1 MSTELKNQ
9 PVVRQQLIEMLRAYP
24 SLSSLSDEQIQE
36 LANKAVCRLYKA
48 NEMVIK
54 TGEQGAA
61 FFFIIEG
68 QARVIKEVDGELK
81 VVEHFREGDL
91 FGEQSLLKG
100 EPRSATVEVMVDST
114 LAVFDTGTWEWLL
127 KIPGVQEQLSSLEK
141 KYSKQA
147 ERTFPSIHK
156 DEVVVVMA
164 KRHML
169 AYIASLTTP
178 LFILLIGLLVSGL
191 LSLLEFPF
199 TLPANIPFF
208 FLPAGIALLLALLA
222 AVYNYFEWQND
233 DFIVTSQRVIHIE
246 RVILHGEMREE
257 SPLTAIQDINVKT
270 RNWLTRFFDYYI
282 LTIQTAGVGNILF
295 DGLKNTE
302 QIKNIIFEQRAAAQ
316 QRVAASDTT
325 AMRRALAQTMS
336 WPIGPVESTI
346 PLKKNEE
353 QEVKKSK
360 FHIMPRLTIRKDDKI
375 IWRKHPWV
383 LLKNVWLQSLV
394 LVGLFYLLIT
404 GLGGIFPFSKQMS
417 GPIFILLV
425 VLIFFSFFWFSYGAD
440 DWRKDIYIVTS
451 DRIIDI
457 EGSPFDL
464 GPEQRREGTF
474 GVIQNITYKSP
485 TVFTRMLNMG
495 DVVIETAGTM
505 DTFTFK
511 QVYDYRGV
519 QQEISKR
526 LFAFKEQQRQKER
539 AKDEKRFTQWLGE
552 YHTLS
557 GEVGEITPKTKAEG

>member
-1 MSTELKNQ
+1 MSTKLKNQ

-24 SLSSLSDEQIQE
+24 CLSSLTDEQVQE
-36 LANKAVCRLYKA
+36 LANKAECRLYKA

-54 TGEQGAA
+54 AGEQGAA
-61 FFFIIEG
+61 FFFIIDG
-68 QARVIKEVDGELK
+68 QARVIKEIEGDLK
-81 VVEHFREGDL
+81 VVEHFQKGSL
-91 FGEQSLLKG
+91 FGEQALLNNA
-100 EPRSATVEVMVDST
+100 PRNATIEVMVDST
-114 LAVFDTGTWEWLL
+114 LAVFNAEIWQWLV
-127 KIPGVQEQLSSLEK
+127 KIPGIKEEFANLEK
-141 KYSKQA
+141 EYKKQA
-147 ERTFPSIHK
+147 ERTLPGIHK
-156 DEVVVVMA
+156 DEVVLIMA

-178 LFILLIGLLVSGL
+178 LFILLIGLLISGL
-191 LSLLEFPF
+191 LSLLE
-199 TLPANIPFF
+199 IPFI
-208 FLPAGIALLLALLA
+208 LPAGIALFLALA
-222 AVYNYFEWQND
+222 GAVYNYFEWQND

-257 SPLTAIQDINVKT
+257 SPLTAIQDISINT
-270 RNWLTRFFDYYI
+270 HNWLTRLFDYHI

-302 QIKNIIFEQRAAAQ
+302 EIKNIIFEQRTAAQ

-325 AMRRALAQTMS
+325 AMRRALAQTMN

-346 PLKKNEE
+346 PLKENEE
-353 QEVKKSK
+353 QAVEKSK
-360 FHIMPRLTIRKDDKI
+360 FHIMPRLSIRKGDKI

-383 LLKNVWLQSLV
+383 LLKNVWLQLLV
-394 LVGLFYLLIT
+394 LAGLFYLLIA
-404 GLGGIFPFSKQMS
+404 GLVGFVPFSEQMN
-417 GPIFILLV
+417 GPVFILLV

-440 DWRKDIYIVTS
+440 DWRKDIYIVTN

-485 TVFTRMLNMG
+485 SYFTRVLNMG

-539 AKDEKRFTQWLGE
+539 AKGEKRFTQWLGE
-552 YHTLS
+552 YHTMS
-557 GEVGEITPKTKAEG
+557 GEVGEIEIKG

>member
-1 MSTELKNQ
+1 MSTKLKNQ
-9 PVVRQQLIEMLRAYP
+9 SVVRQQLIEMLRAYP
-24 SLSSLSDEQIQE
+24 RLRSLSDEQVQE
-36 LANKAVCRLYKA
+36 LANKAECRLYKA

-54 TGEQGAA
+54 AGEQGAA
-61 FFFIIEG
+61 FFFIIDG
-68 QARVIKEVDGELK
+68 QARVIKEIEGDLK
-81 VVEHFREGDL
+81 VVEHFQKGSL
-91 FGEQSLLKG
+91 FGEQALLNNA
-100 EPRSATVEVMVDST
+100 PRNATIEVMVDST
-114 LAVFDTGTWEWLL
+114 LAVFNAEIWQWLV
-127 KIPGVQEQLSSLEK
+127 KIPGIKEEFANLEK
-141 KYSKQA
+141 EYKKQA
-147 ERTFPSIHK
+147 ERTLPGIHK
-156 DEVVVVMA
+156 DEVVLIMA

-178 LFILLIGLLVSGL
+178 LFILLIGLLISGL
-191 LSLLEFPF
+191 LSLLE
-199 TLPANIPFF
+199 IPFI
-208 FLPAGIALLLALLA
+208 LPAGIALFLALA
-222 AVYNYFEWQND
+222 GAVYNYFEWQND

-246 RVILHGEMREE
+246 RVILHGETREE
-257 SPLTAIQDINVKT
+257 SPLTAIQDISINT
-270 RNWLTRFFDYYI
+270 HNWLTRLFDYHI

-302 QIKNIIFEQRAAAQ
+302 EIKNIIFEQRTAAQ

-325 AMRRALAQTMS
+325 AMRRALAQTMN

-346 PLKKNEE
+346 PLKENEE
-353 QEVKKSK
+353 QAVEKSK
-360 FHIMPRLTIRKDDKI
+360 FHIMPRLSIRKGDKI

-383 LLKNVWLQSLV
+383 LLKNVWLQLLV
-394 LVGLFYLLIT
+394 LAGLFYLLIA
-404 GLGGIFPFSKQMS
+404 GLAGFVPFSEQMN
-417 GPIFILLV
+417 GPVFILLV

-440 DWRKDIYIVTS
+440 DWRKDIYIVTN

-485 TVFTRMLNMG
+485 SYFTRVLNMG

-539 AKDEKRFTQWLGE
+539 AKGEKRFTQWLGE
-552 YHTLS
+552 YHTMS
-557 GEVGEITPKTKAEG
+557 GEVGEIEIKG

>member
-9 PVVRQQLIEMLRAYP
+9 PVIRQQLIEMLRAYAR
-24 SLSSLSDEQIQE
+24 LRSLSDEQIQE

-54 TGEQGAA
+54 AGEQGAT

-81 VVEHFREGDL
+81 VVEHFKEGDL

-100 EPRSATVEVMVDST
+100 KPRSATVEVMVDST
-114 LAVFDTGTWEWLL
+114 LAVFDAETWDWLL
-127 KIPGVQEQLSSLEK
+127 KIPGIQEQLSSLEK
-141 KYSKQA
+141 EYDKQIK
-147 ERTFPSIHK
+147 RTFPGIHK
-156 DEVVVVMA
+156 DEVVVIMA
-164 KRHML
+164 KRHVL

-178 LFILLIGLLVSGL
+178 LFILLIGLLVGGI
-191 LSLLEFPF
+191 LSFL
-199 TLPANIPFF
+199 NIPLGFP
-208 FLPAGIALLLALLA
+208 LGIAGFLALLGA
-222 AVYNYFEWQND
+222 IFNYFEWQND

-246 RVILHGEMREE
+246 RVILHGETREE

-270 RNWLTRFFDYYI
+270 PNWLTRFFDYYI
-282 LTIQTAGVGNILF
+282 LTIQTAGVGNIIF
-295 DGLKNTE
+295 NGLKDTE
-302 QIKNIIFEQRAAAQ
+302 QIKNAIFEQRAAAQ
-316 QRVAASDTT
+316 QRVAASDTI
-325 AMRRALAQTMS
+325 AMRRALAQTMN

-346 PLKKNEE
+346 PLKTNEE
-353 QEVKKSK
+353 QETKKRRYP
-360 FHIMPRLTIRKDDKI
+360 IPIPRLTIRKDDKI

-383 LLKNVWLQSLV
+383 LFKNVWLQSLV
-394 LVGLFYLLIT
+394 LVGLFYLLMT
-404 GLGGIFPFSKQMS
+404 GLGGFFPFSKQMS
-417 GPIFILLV
+417 GPVFILLI
-425 VLIFFSFFWFSYGAD
+425 VLIFFSFSWFSYGLD
-440 DWRKDIYIVTS
+440 DWRKDIYIVTN

-485 TVFTRMLNMG
+485 NYFTRVLNMW

-539 AKDEKRFTQWLGE
+539 AKGEKRFTQWLGE
-552 YHTLS
+552 YHTMS
-557 GEVGEITPKTKAEG
+557 GEVGEITPKTKDEG

>member
-1 MSTELKNQ
+1 MSTKLKNQ
-9 PVVRQQLIEMLRAYP
+9 SVVRQQLIEMLRAYP
-24 SLSSLSDEQIQE
+24 RLRSLSDEQVQE
-36 LANKAVCRLYKA
+36 LANKAECRLYKA

-54 TGEQGAA
+54 AGEQGAA
-61 FFFIIEG
+61 FFFIIDG
-68 QARVIKEVDGELK
+68 QARVIKEIEGDLK
-81 VVEHFREGDL
+81 VVEHFQKGSL
-91 FGEQSLLKG
+91 FGEQALLNNA
-100 EPRSATVEVMVDST
+100 PRNATIEVMVDST
-114 LAVFDTGTWEWLL
+114 LAVFNAETWQWLV
-127 KIPGVQEQLSSLEK
+127 KIPGIKEEFANLEK
-141 KYSKQA
+141 EYKKQA
-147 ERTFPSIHK
+147 ERTLPGIHK
-156 DEVVVVMA
+156 DEVVLIMA

-178 LFILLIGLLVSGL
+178 LFILLIGLLISGL
-191 LSLLEFPF
+191 LSLLE
-199 TLPANIPFF
+199 IPFI
-208 FLPAGIALLLALLA
+208 LPAGIALFLALA
-222 AVYNYFEWQND
+222 GAVYNYFEWQND

-257 SPLTAIQDINVKT
+257 SPLTAIQDISINT
-270 RNWLTRFFDYYI
+270 HNWLTRLFDYHI

-302 QIKNIIFEQRAAAQ
+302 EIKNIIFEQRTAAQ

-325 AMRRALAQTMS
+325 AMRRALAQTMN

-346 PLKKNEE
+346 PLKENEE
-353 QEVKKSK
+353 QAVEKSK
-360 FHIMPRLTIRKDDKI
+360 FHIMPRLSIRKGDKI

-383 LLKNVWLQSLV
+383 LLKNVWLQLLV
-394 LVGLFYLLIT
+394 LAGLFYLLIA
-404 GLGGIFPFSKQMS
+404 GLVGFVPFSEQMN
-417 GPIFILLV
+417 GPVFILLV

-440 DWRKDIYIVTS
+440 DWRKDIYIVTN

-485 TVFTRMLNMG
+485 SYFTRVLNMG

-539 AKDEKRFTQWLGE
+539 AKGEKRFTQWLGE
-552 YHTLS
+552 YHTMS
-557 GEVGEITPKTKAEG
+557 GEVGEIEIKG

>member
-1 MSTELKNQ
+1 MSTKLKNQ
-9 PVVRQQLIEMLRAYP
+9 SVVRQQLIEMLRAYP
-24 SLSSLSDEQIQE
+24 RLRSLSDEQVQE
-36 LANKAVCRLYKA
+36 LANKAECRLYKA

-54 TGEQGAA
+54 AGEQGAA
-61 FFFIIEG
+61 FFFIIDG
-68 QARVIKEVDGELK
+68 QARVIKEIEGDLK
-81 VVEHFREGDL
+81 VVEHFQKGSL
-91 FGEQSLLKG
+91 FGEQALLNNA
-100 EPRSATVEVMVDST
+100 PRNATIEVMVDST
-114 LAVFDTGTWEWLL
+114 LAVFNAEIWQWLV
-127 KIPGVQEQLSSLEK
+127 KIPGIKEEFANLEK
-141 KYSKQA
+141 EYKKQA
-147 ERTFPSIHK
+147 ERTLPGIHK
-156 DEVVVVMA
+156 DEVVLIMA

-178 LFILLIGLLVSGL
+178 LFILLIGLLISGL
-191 LSLLEFPF
+191 LSLLE
-199 TLPANIPFF
+199 IPFI
-208 FLPAGIALLLALLA
+208 LPAGIALFLALA
-222 AVYNYFEWQND
+222 GAVYNYFEWQND

-257 SPLTAIQDINVKT
+257 SPLTAIQDISINT
-270 RNWLTRFFDYYI
+270 HNWLTRLFDYHI

-302 QIKNIIFEQRAAAQ
+302 EIKNIIFEQRTAAQ

-325 AMRRALAQTMS
+325 AMRRALAQTMN

-346 PLKKNEE
+346 PLKENEE
-353 QEVKKSK
+353 QAVEKSK
-360 FHIMPRLTIRKDDKI
+360 FHIMPRLSIRKGDKI

-383 LLKNVWLQSLV
+383 LLKNVWLQLLV
-394 LVGLFYLLIT
+394 LAGLFYLLIA
-404 GLGGIFPFSKQMS
+404 GLVGFVPFSEQMN
-417 GPIFILLV
+417 GPVFILLV

-440 DWRKDIYIVTS
+440 DWRKDIYIVTN

-485 TVFTRMLNMG
+485 SYFTRVLNMG

-539 AKDEKRFTQWLGE
+539 AKGEKRFTQWLGE
-552 YHTLS
+552 YHTMS
-557 GEVGEITPKTKAEG
+557 GEVGEIEIKG